1 MHPAA
6 HGMKQSKTKLP
17 IKSPCVVGCILPE
30 QDAVVF
36 VGVGQV
42 SNGLPVGF
50 GSAQAFVP
58 VLCIVGGL
66 LPVSHAGG

>member
-1 MHPAA
+1 MRLFLSALD
-6 HGMKQSKTKLP
+6 M
-17 IKSPCVVGCILPE
+17 
-30 QDAVVF
+30 
-36 VGVGQV
+36 